1 VVYIARRGIGPVRQM
16 GWRLVIKLLG
26 RWEICREDASVAL
39 GKVTIF
45 IKLNIK
51 NSKKNK
57 KLKLNMTS
65 VMLYV
70 TYRKACVVKFKFE
83 FM

>member
-1 VVYIARRGIGPVRQM
+1 
-16 GWRLVIKLLG
+16 
-26 RWEICREDASVAL
+26 VAL

-45 IKLNIK
+45 VKLNIK
-51 NSKKNK
+51 NSKKIK

-70 TYRKACVVKFKFE
+70 TYRKAFVVKFKFE